1 MVILMTPDV
10 NVILLDFGRDTVS
23 REVVT
28 ENTDGD
34 YTIFINS
41 RLSRNL
47 QLEAYD
53 HAMKHIREND
63 FEKADVQMIEH
74 YAHQSKVQEIKPIPA
89 EKYRERIERE
99 LKRIRAHRK
108 KLQQQIEDDN
118 RRIEFLTKCGVDF
131 FAAAE
136 NDFLYGSDL

>member
-1 MVILMTPDV
+1 MVTLMTPDV
-10 NVILLDFGRDTVS
+10 NVILLEMGDTS
-23 REVVT
+23 NREMIAQN
-28 ENTDGD
+28 EDGS
-34 YTIFINS
+34 YTIFINA
-41 RLSRNL
+41 RLPHNL
-47 QLEAYD
+47 QLKEYD
-53 HAMKHIREND
+53 HAMRHIKEQH
-63 FEKADVQMIEH
+63 FEQTNVQIIEY
-74 YAHQSKVQEIKPIPA
+74 YAHQSKVQEITPIPA